1 MSMIRDNI
9 LRLKDNISLICKRLG
24 RNSDEITLLAVTK
37 YVSVEEVK
45 EALDA
50 GIVDVGENKVQEGCV
65 KYKAPEISVFEI
77 TKHMIGHLQTNKVK
91 LALEAFDIIQSV
103 DSFRIA
109 QEIEKNLAK
118 LNKKTRILVQVNT
131 SGEEQ
136 KFGIPESDAILLI
149 EKISNLKNIE
159 IQGLMT
165 MAPWTDNKDIVRDCF
180 KRLNNLKREVS
191 RKFCDTSSVQMKFLS
206 MGMSHDYEIALEE
219 GSNMVRIGQ
228 AIFS

>member
-9 LRLKDNISLICKRLG
+9 LRLRDNISLICKRLG
-24 RNSDEITLLAVTK
+24 RNPDEITLLAVTK
-37 YVSVEEVK
+37 YVSAEKVK

-50 GIVDVGENKVQEGCV
+50 GIVDVGENKIQEGCI
-65 KYKAPEISVFEI
+65 KYKIPEISAFEI

-91 LALEAFDIIQSV
+91 AALEVFDIIQSV

-109 QEIEKNLAK
+109 QEIEKNSLK
-118 LNKKTRILVQVNT
+118 LNKKIRILVQVNT

-136 KFGIPESDAILLI
+136 KFGIPERDAISLI

-159 IQGLMT
+159 IQGLMA
-165 MAPWTDNKDIVRDCF
+165 MAPWTDDKDIVRDCF
-180 KRLNNLKREVS
+180 KRLNDLKQEIS
-191 RKFCDTSSVQMKFLS
+191 HKFCNTPFVQMKFLS

>member
-180 KRLNNLKREVS
+180 KRLNNLKQEVS

>member
-1 MSMIRDNI
+1 MIRDNI

>member
-165 MAPWTDNKDIVRDCF
+165 MAPWTDNKDIIRDCF